1 MISILDL
8 YIARIIVQQTLLAFA
23 VLLGLFVFVTFIDQL
38 GDLGVNDFGIT
49 DAIRYVVLTIPRTI
63 YELFPMAALLGSM
76 LGLSILANDSELTV
90 MRASGMSVFQIAAA
104 ALKIGVLFALVAVLL
119 GEFVTPTT
127 ETMAQRGRAEA
138 LQRHI
143 KQQTDF
149 GLWMKDNRTFVNVGE
164 VLPDLT
170 LLRLRIIEFD
180 ENDRLRGFAYAKKG
194 EFDTPYESQGWRLL
208 DVRQTL
214 VDEEGSARPQLV
226 DAAVWETQV
235 SPDILSVFL
244 IKPDQLSIWQLNQY
258 IGHLNTNSQDTRR
271 YKLAFWSKLFLPLST
286 AVMVILAIP
295 FVFQQIRSGGP
306 GRNLF
311 IGIML
316 GVAFYVVDKGFGN
329 IVQVYN
335 IPPFLGAL
343 IPVAAFSALAVLM
356 FRRV

>member
-1 MISILDL
+1 MISILDF
-8 YIARIIVQQTLLAFA
+8 YIARIIIQQTLLAFA
-23 VLLGLFVFVTFIDQL
+23 VLLGLFIFVTFIDQL
-38 GDLGVNDFGIT
+38 RDLGVNEFGIA
-49 DAIRYVVLTIPRTI
+49 DALRYVLLIIPRTI

-104 ALKIGVLFALVAVLL
+104 ALKIGLVFALIAVLL

-149 GLWMKDNRTFVNVGE
+149 GLWMKDSKTYVNIGE

-180 ENDRLRGFAYAKKG
+180 DDDRLRAFAYAERG
-194 EFDTPYESQGWRLL
+194 EFNNPEWRLV

-214 VDEEGSARPQLV
+214 VDDEGNANPQFV
-226 DAAVWETQV
+226 DAAVWRTNVTPE
-235 SPDILSVFL
+235 ILSVFL
-244 IKPDQLSIWQLNQY
+244 IKPDQLSIWQLSQY
-258 IGHLNTNSQDTRR
+258 VTHLSSNSQDTER

-295 FVFQQIRSGGP
+295 FVFQQLRSGGL

-316 GVAFYVVDKGFGN
+316 GVGFYVVERGFGN
-329 IVQVYN
+329 IVQVYD

-343 IPVAAFSALAVLM
+343 MPVTAFAVLAVFML
-356 FRRV
+356 RRI

>member
-1 MISILDL
+1 MISILDF
-8 YIARIIVQQTLLAFA
+8 YIARIIIQQTLLAFA
-23 VLLGLFVFVTFIDQL
+23 VLLGLFIFVTFIDQL
-38 GDLGVNDFGIT
+38 GDLGVNEFGIA
-49 DAIRYVVLTIPRTI
+49 DAIRYVLLTIPRTI

-76 LGLSILANDSELTV
+76 LGLSLLANDSELTV
-90 MRASGMSVFQIAAA
+90 MRASGLSVFQIAAA
-104 ALKIGVLFALVAVLL
+104 VLKVGVMFALINVLL

-149 GLWMKDNRTFVNVGE
+149 GLWMKDSKTYVNVGE

-180 ENDRLRGFAYAKKG
+180 DDDRLRAFAYAERG
-194 EFDTPYESQGWRLL
+194 EFDNPEWRLV

-214 VDEEGSARPQLV
+214 VDEEGNANPQFV
-226 DAAVWETQV
+226 DAAVWRTNVTPE
-235 SPDILSVFL
+235 ILSVFL
-244 IKPDQLSIWQLNQY
+244 IKPDQLSIWQLSQY
-258 IGHLNTNSQDTRR
+258 VTHLSTNSQDTER
-271 YKLAFWSKLFLPLST
+271 YELAFWSKLFLPLST

-295 FVFQQIRSGGP
+295 FVFQQLRSGGL

-316 GVAFYVVDKGFGN
+316 GVGFYVVDRGFGN
-329 IVQVYN
+329 IVQVYD

-343 IPVAAFSALAVLM
+343 MPVTAFALLAIFML
-356 FRRV
+356 RRI

>member
-1 MISILDL
+1 MISILDF
-8 YIARIIVQQTLLAFA
+8 YIARIIIQQTLLAFA

-38 GDLGVNDFGIT
+38 SDLGVNEFGIA
-49 DAIRYVVLTIPRTI
+49 DALRYVLLTIPRTI

-76 LGLSILANDSELTV
+76 LGLSMLANDSELTV
-90 MRASGMSVFQIAAA
+90 MRASGLSVFQIAGAV
-104 ALKIGVLFALVAVLL
+104 LKVGIVFALLNVLL

-149 GLWMKDNRTFVNVGE
+149 GLWMKDARTYVNVGE

-180 ENDRLRGFAYAKKG
+180 EDDRLRAFAYAERG
-194 EFDTPYESQGWRLL
+194 EFDNPEWRLI

-214 VDEEGSARPQLV
+214 VDEEGNASPQFV
-226 DAAVWETQV
+226 DAAVWRTNVTPE
-235 SPDILSVFL
+235 ILSVFL
-244 IKPDQLSIWQLNQY
+244 IKPDQLSVWQLSQY
-258 IGHLNTNSQDTRR
+258 VTHLSSNSQDTER
-271 YKLAFWSKLFLPLST
+271 YELAFWSKLFLPLST

-295 FVFQQIRSGGP
+295 FVFQQLRSGGL

-316 GVAFYVVDKGFGN
+316 GVGFYVVERGFGN
-329 IVQVYN
+329 VVQVYD

-343 IPVAAFSALAVLM
+343 LPVTAFAMLAIFML
-356 FRRV
+356 RRI